1 VLWHENPGDHVNQP
15 WKKHVI
21 DTAIRPIH
29 GHPVDMDGDVVMAS
43 GHGAGDN
50 LTDLTHHLT
59 HHQIAWYKNDGH
71 PGKSPWRKHII
82 CESFSQGFEAVVAD
96 IDKDGHMEVIA
107 TGWGED
113 GRIALFKHAGDPRG
127 AWSMQILKEN
137 WSKANTVFVADLDGD
152 GWLDIVAAAERSS
165 NELRWWRNEDRIET

>member
-1 VLWHENPGDHVNQP
+1 
-15 WKKHVI
+15 
-21 DTAIRPIH
+21 
-29 GHPVDMDGDVVMAS
+29 
-43 GHGAGDN
+43 
-50 LTDLTHHLT
+50 
-59 HHQIAWYKNDGH
+59 
-71 PGKSPWRKHII
+71 
-82 CESFSQGFEAVVAD
+82 
-96 IDKDGHMEVIA
+96 MEVIA